1 MGLPAEEVQAALR
14 AALEQGA
21 RSIVLA
27 TATFDD
33 LATQVTGPHGGCPA
47 GYMVLGFRGVDL
59 ATQVTWAHTGAA
71 LTAASFLLSFNCF
84 CPYLLAC

>member
-33 LATQVTGPHGGCPA
+33 LATQVTGPTRGMPCRVYGLRVQGC
-47 GYMVLGFRGVDL
+47 
-59 ATQVTWAHTGAA
+59 
-71 LTAASFLLSFNCF
+71 
-84 CPYLLAC
+84 